1 MSARHRQSLE
11 MRRLELVERSTA
23 RRAARRV
30 TIAPRIE
37 KTATIDRMIA
47 SVRRYPVLVAVVA
60 GAVALL
66 GSRKLFSWIARGLT
80 LYTLLRKI

>member
-1 MSARHRQSLE
+1 MSDRHRLSLE
-11 MRRLELVERSTA
+11 MRRRELVERSTA
-23 RRAARRV
+23 QRAALRM
-30 TIAPRIE
+30 TMAPLIE
-37 KTATIDRMIA
+37 KTATIDRAIA

-60 GAVALL
+60 GGVALL